1 MRVPLA
7 MIIVAF
13 LVAGTLLSN
22 PGIGAFLAV
31 PGAVFVSVVL
41 EELTEKVPSLG
52 NGEEGDRRG
61 PS

>member
-22 PGIGAFLAV
+22 PVIGAFLAV

-52 NGEEGDRRG
+52 DGEEGDRRG